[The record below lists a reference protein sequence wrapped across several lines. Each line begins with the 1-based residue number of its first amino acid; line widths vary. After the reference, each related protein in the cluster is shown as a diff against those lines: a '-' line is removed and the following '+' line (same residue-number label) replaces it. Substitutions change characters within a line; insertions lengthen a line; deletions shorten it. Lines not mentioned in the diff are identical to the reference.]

1 MTMTKLTKSVRAT
14 IKDTIE
20 KAGMP
25 ASPEMRAI
33 ATRVVRQT
41 LAEDHGIVV
50 RLKTLLKIAE
60 RVA

>member
-1 MTMTKLTKSVRAT
+1 MTKLTKSVRST
-14 IKDTIE
+14 IRDTIE

-25 ASPEMRAI
+25 ASPEMRAV
-33 ATRVVRQT
+33 ATSVIRQT

-50 RLKTLLKIAE
+50 RLKTLLRIVE

>member
-1 MTMTKLTKSVRAT
+1 MTKLTKSVRST
-14 IKDTIE
+14 IKEAIE

-25 ASPEMRAI
+25 ASPEMRAV
-33 ATRVVRQT
+33 ATSVLRES

-50 RLKTLLKIAE
+50 RVKTLLRIVK